1 MDTMALYP
9 AKTRRWT
16 RREYDRLIDLGFLH
30 EDEKVELLGG
40 QIIDRRAPPRTRRW
54 SRLEYERL
62 IEKGFF
68 QPDERLELISGELV
82 VREPQAAPHATAIR
96 LLTRALHRIFGADWN
111 IDVQLPMG
119 VHDESEPE
127 PDVSVVSGGPR
138 DYLASHPTRPVL
150 IVEVAESSLAF
161 DREHKGSLYARAQVA
176 DYWIVNLV
184 DRVLEV
190 YREPVQAPAAPY
202 GWHYSALLRLGPTDF
217 ISPLATPHARIAV
230 ADLLP

>member
-1 MDTMALYP
+1 MAISSV
-9 AKTRRWT
+9 KTRRWT

-82 VREPQAAPHATAIR
+82 VREPQATPHATAIR
-96 LLTRALHRIFGADWN
+96 LVTRALHRILGDDWN
-111 IDVQLPMG
+111 IDVQLP
-119 VHDESEPE
+119 VAIHDESEPE
-127 PDVSVVSGGPR
+127 PDVAVVPGGPR
-138 DYLASHPTRPVL
+138 DYLTSHPGRPAL
-150 IVEVAESSLAF
+150 LVEVAESSLAF
-161 DREHKGSLYARAQVA
+161 DREQKGSLYARANVPE
-176 DYWIVNLV
+176 YWIINLV

-190 YREPVQAPAAPY
+190 YREPGADPAAPY
-202 GWHYSALLRLGPTDF
+202 GWCYHALLRLGPADWV
-217 ISPLATPHARIAV
+217 SPLAVPGARIPV